1 MAQWSAVDA
10 GSSGL
15 RAALGEV
22 LARLRREAVDGVV
35 PERVFTES
43 VRALALGDAERERL
57 RQELARLGLPV
68 RELQMHARGDRR
80 DGEKVAQDRAENVF
94 PRLSLVQNLLTRYAD
109 ADGYVTPRVVDGVI
123 RLAGLGAHEAAQ
135 LRARALVRDP
145 EGEPGA
151 GNGEE
156 TDEPEASDGAED
168 AEAEAPDPGEGASAG
183 DASRGG
189 LAESVAAAHAVLDTD
204 RRVRRPGSRLLSA
217 QAEVGLA
224 VLLRGGPD
232 RIAQEP
238 DEEELKAL
246 PPEDLRIRARDCL
259 VVHNQR
265 LVHSLVRPHQDQ
277 GLDYEDLLQHG
288 FLGLL
293 RAARK
298 FDPTMGNKFSTYATW
313 WIRQSIT
320 RAIADEGALIRVPVH
335 MHEQMRKV
343 ARAERALAAEG
354 RRAGDADVAVRCD
367 MTLQKVQEIR
377 KLTRRTDSLDR
388 VIGDGATLA
397 DFVAETHVL
406 PSVERQVV
414 GALFAEGVL
423 AVVDTFTEREAR
435 ILVRRLGL
443 DGDEPSTLDD
453 LGREFGVTRER
464 IRQIE
469 GKVRPVLRERV
480 REAGLVGLDAACEKA
495 ERAAERAAEA
505 KRTARI
511 ARATHAARTARAR
524 IALRKARA
532 ERLARAA
539 GERTEVATTETS
551 ASAPVVGETEPN
563 GDTPIV
569 EAGIAVPVIPRENA
583 RAGALTDTD
592 GAVDTTAPDAVA
604 ADWGRAC
611 RMSGEPV
618 DHLWWLADYARA
630 ALGDDG
636 LAAVLGQPAADA
648 VVRDAHSG
656 GRLSRP
662 VLTALEVLRR
672 VFDALVAAGR
682 RPEDFFDRPA
692 EALVG
697 ATPRAYLVRR
707 PLVDRESRLAVRD
720 ALREF
725 LAVVAK
731 PAEPE
736 RGQAPESERGQTP
749 EPEREQAPEPE
760 REQAPEPEREQAPE
774 PEREQ
779 APEPEREQA
788 PEPEVT
794 QVSGSEP
801 ASVPE
806 TGRPAET
813 TGPAGTPQTTADWD
827 KALTLTRP
835 PLGGGVTWLAEYAL
849 LALGHLQLSV
859 LLGSSVTDAVVR
871 AARQRGTLDRPVVEA
886 LEVLRKVLDSV
897 KDAGLRPEH
906 FFERPAGALAGA
918 TPRAYLAARPLV
930 SAESRLAVG
939 AALAEFVA
947 ARPPRTVPAPG
958 NGGAGASTVAEQS
971 ADTASGRPATPP
983 APSTPVEP
991 QSSGTE
997 PRLTGTEPQS
1007 SGTEPQS
1014 ADTEPSLAE
1023 VRARHEARIAQLTRE
1038 HELRLD
1044 QERRRADERVAAVRA
1059 EAERQLDAWEEAL
1072 LHRADRSRDRLEK
1085 QVRRQAE
1092 EHLARLEE
1100 QHREAYEAVLR
1111 RAERA
1116 EEAAR
1121 ETAGTGQR
1129 ADELEQRLR
1138 DYREGAE
1145 ARIGDLEARLSEARA
1160 VAVERE
1166 RATGAWVAELE
1177 TRLRKAETTAD
1188 ERERAAASAREEDR
1202 EGARLRV
1209 AEVEARLREAE
1220 AAVAQ
1225 RDLFVEAARRRA
1237 EEAERE
1243 AARRIA
1249 QSEHDAWL
1257 RITDL
1262 QTQLGETQTQLGEV
1276 QAQLAAA
1283 REAADRGRGSL
1294 RDRWRRS

>member
-22 LARLRREAVDGVV
+22 LARLRRAAVGGVV
-35 PERVFTES
+35 PERVFAES

-68 RELQMHARGDRR
+68 RELQMHAGGDQRG
-80 DGEKVAQDRAENVF
+80 GEKVAQNRVENVF
-94 PRLSLVQNLLTRYAD
+94 PRLSLVQNLLARYAD
-109 ADGYVTPRVVDGVI
+109 ADGYVTPRVVEGVI
-123 RLAGLGAHEAAQ
+123 RLTGLGAHEAAR
-135 LRARALVRDP
+135 LRVGALVRGP
-145 EGEPGA
+145 EGEPDA

-156 TDEPEASDGAED
+156 TDEPDAPDVAED
-168 AEAEAPDPGEGASAG
+168 AEAEAPGPGK
-183 DASRGG
+183 DASTGDVSRGD

-238 DEEELKAL
+238 GEDELKAL
-246 PPEDLRIRARDCL
+246 SPEDVRIRARDCL

-265 LVHSLVRPHQDQ
+265 LVHSLVRPYLEQ

-414 GALFAEGVL
+414 GALFTEKLL

-469 GKVRPVLRERV
+469 GKARPVLRERV
-480 REAGLVGLDAACEKA
+480 REAGLVGLDDVCEKA
-495 ERAAERAAEA
+495 EQAAERAAEA
-505 KRTARI
+505 KRAARI
-511 ARATHAARTARAR
+511 ARVTLAARTARAR
-524 IALRKARA
+524 AALRKARA
-532 ERLARAA
+532 ERIARAA
-539 GERTEVATTETS
+539 EEQAAVVAAPIPTPLAGDREEDDGDRSVAEAELELAVTTTHQESARVEAIAAADEAVDTEVAPDVTE
-551 ASAPVVGETEPN
+551 A
-563 GDTPIV
+563 
-569 EAGIAVPVIPRENA
+569 
-583 RAGALTDTD
+583 
-592 GAVDTTAPDAVA
+592 APDAVA
-604 ADWGRAC
+604 ADWERAC
-611 RMSGEPV
+611 RMSEEPV

-648 VVRDAHSG
+648 VVREARENNH
-656 GRLSRP
+656 LSRP

-672 VFDALVAAGR
+672 VFDALVAAGQ

-697 ATPRAYLVRR
+697 VTPRDYLVRR

-736 RGQAPESERGQTP
+736 SVQAPEPKSVQPP
-749 EPEREQAPEPE
+749 EPESEQAPEPE
-760 REQAPEPEREQAPE
+760 NEQVPEPGNEQVPEPEA
-774 PEREQ
+774 
-779 APEPEREQA
+779 
-788 PEPEVT
+788 T

-801 ASVPE
+801 VSVPE
-806 TGRPAET
+806 TGRAAET
-813 TGPAGTPQTTADWD
+813 AGPAAGTPQITADWD

-835 PLGGGVTWLAEYAL
+835 QLGGGVTWLAEYAL

-859 LLGSSVTDAVVR
+859 LLGSSATDALVR

-886 LEVLRKVLDSV
+886 LEVLQKVLDSV
-897 KDAGLRPEH
+897 KNAGLRPEH
-906 FFERPAGALAGA
+906 FFERPAGTLAGS

-947 ARPPRTVPAPG
+947 ARPPRMVPASG
-958 NGGAGASTVAEQS
+958 NGGAGESTVAEQ
-971 ADTASGRPATPP
+971 AACATGGRPATPP
-983 APSTPVEP
+983 APSVPVEP
-991 QSSGTE
+991 
-997 PRLTGTEPQS
+997 R
-1007 SGTEPQS
+1007 S

-1023 VRARHEARIAQLTRE
+1023 VRARHDARIALLTQE
-1038 HELRLD
+1038 NELRLD

-1059 EAERQLDAWEEAL
+1059 EAERQLDAWEEVL
-1072 LHRADRSRDRLEK
+1072 LHRADRSRDRREK

-1092 EHLARLEE
+1092 EHLARQKE
-1100 QHREAYEAVLR
+1100 QYREAYEAVLR

-1121 ETAGTGQR
+1121 ETAGTRQR

-1145 ARIGDLEARLSEARA
+1145 ARIGDLEVQLSETRA
-1160 VAVERE
+1160 VAAERE
-1166 RATGAWVAELE
+1166 HAAGAWVAELE

-1188 ERERAAASAREEDR
+1188 ERERAAASAREEYR
-1202 EGARLRV
+1202 QGARLRV

-1237 EEAERE
+1237 EEAEQE
-1243 AARRIA
+1243 AAQRIA
-1249 QSEHDAWL
+1249 QSEHDAWI

-1262 QTQLGETQTQLGEV
+1262 QTQLGETQTQLSQVE
-1276 QAQLAAA
+1276 AQLAEAQ
-1283 REAADRGRGSL
+1283 EAADRGRGSL